1 MLRRC
6 HPRLNLRRCR
16 GDFITTRTCVFQ
28 SEWVATP
35 FRLEDTGRR
44 PTKGIPASLMG
55 ELCWIKAYIA
65 RGIVE
70 SHGLCEGEREGYTN
84 VLVGGGG
91 EGEGGCLLIRWLLT
105 SCACAACG
113 KKREVW
119 RWERWWVG
127 RMTRRKIRQT
137 GSLGKET
144 DVVTVNLPRHTQSM

>member
-1 MLRRC
+1 MQRRFY
-6 HPRLNLRRCR
+6 HDSNLRLLVWM
-16 GDFITTRTCVFQ
+16 GSDPIQ
-28 SEWVATP
+28 
-35 FRLEDTGRR
+35 TGRYR
-44 PTKGIPASLMG
+44 SPADQGYSSLIDG